1 MKKDFLS
8 VGKIVGTHGVRGMV
22 RIQPWCDTPEFLC
35 SFKTVYLDEK
45 GESNLSLISPKPHG
59 NVVISAVKNINSIDD
74 AEMLRNKILYIK
86 RDDANLEDN
95 QYFIDELIG
104 CEAYDVDTN
113 EFIGV
118 VSDVSQ
124 TGANDVWHI
133 KKRDKE
139 YLIPCI
145 DEVVISVDVQNNKVV
160 IKQMKGLFDD
170 ED

>member
-1 MKKDFLS
+1 MKKEFLS

-35 SFKTVYLDEK
+35 SFKTVYLDENGGNK
-45 GESNLSLISPKPHG
+45 LQLITPKPHG
-59 NVVISAVKNINSIDD
+59 NVVISTIKNVNSIDD
-74 AEMLRNKILYIK
+74 AEKLRNKIIYIK
-86 RDDANLEDN
+86 RDDAKLEDD
-95 QYFIDELIG
+95 QYFIEELIG
-104 CEAYDVDTN
+104 CEAIDVDTN
-113 EFIGV
+113 ELLGI

-133 KKRDKE
+133 KKNDKE

-145 DEVVISVDVQNNKVV
+145 DEVVISVDIQNNKVI

>member
-35 SFKTVYLDEK
+35 GFKTVYLDEK
-45 GESNLSLISPKPHG
+45 GENKLSLVSPKPHG
-59 NVVISAVKNINSIDD
+59 NVVISTIKNVNSIDE
-74 AEMLRNKILYIK
+74 AEKLRNKVLYIK
-86 RDDANLEDN
+86 RDDAKLNDE

-104 CEAYDVDTN
+104 CKAFDVESN
-113 EFIGV
+113 ELLGV

-133 KKRDKE
+133 KKGDKE

-145 DEVVISVDVQNNKVV
+145 DEVVISVDVENNTVI